1 MKSWK
6 PLLALLAIPCAV
18 QAATN
23 FVDLGTSAPPGS
35 VGALTVTA
43 FDTTPQAAIPDF
55 TNVTVIPGSPIAG
68 DLGTAPALS
77 KRTVPGGGW
86 ASWSH
91 GYTGPVFAT
100 SAPTTVPD
108 AETNSGE
115 AGDGVSTQAV
125 LTLPPGATAFYLYV
139 EPNTFG
145 LFDVQVTTDTGGDSG
160 AIAVEGDGGAHGF
173 AFWVDTMGET
183 ISTVTVTVQD
193 NGFAIGEFGTTD
205 EVPVSVELQTFAIE

>member
-6 PLLALLAIPCAV
+6 PLLVVLAIPCAA

-23 FVDLGTSAPPGS
+23 FVDLGTAAPPGT
-35 VGALTVTA
+35 VGPFAVTA
-43 FDTTPQAAIPDF
+43 FDTAPQAAIPDF
-55 TNVTVIPGSPIAG
+55 TDVTVIPGSPIAG

-77 KRTVPGGGW
+77 KRTVPAGGW
-86 ASWSH
+86 GSWSH
-91 GYTGPVFAT
+91 GYAGPVFAT
-100 SAPTTVPD
+100 LAPTTVPD
-108 AETNSGE
+108 PGTNAGE
-115 AGDGVSTQAV
+115 AGDGISTQAV

-160 AIAVEGDGGAHGF
+160 AIAVDGNAGAHGF

-183 ISTVTVTVQD
+183 ISTITVTVQD
-193 NGFAIGEFGTTD
+193 NGFATGEFGITD
-205 EVPVSVELQTFAIE
+205 EVPVPVELQSVDIE